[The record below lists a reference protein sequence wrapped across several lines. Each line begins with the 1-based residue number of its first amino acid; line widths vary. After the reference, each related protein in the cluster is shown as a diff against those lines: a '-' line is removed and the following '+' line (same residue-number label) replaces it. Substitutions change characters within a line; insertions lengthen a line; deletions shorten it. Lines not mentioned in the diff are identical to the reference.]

1 MKPERSE
8 KPSSPGVNVEL
19 IGRKA
24 VKLIY
29 PSGYEEIISVPE
41 KAPIRMTGNELKAL
55 TVMKLVI
62 PEEFSQE
69 TTGVDQAGFRVER
82 ESDIQNLPGGREEDS
97 KDALKWAGSILQRN
111 RWSSE
116 EVSEILFYDLPSNPA
131 VGEHLG
137 TTCRKAIEYNKER
150 LRSAVAERYPG
161 AAASRKRRI
170 KKYVS
175 DW

>member
-8 KPSSPGVNVEL
+8 QKSSPGVNVEL

-29 PSGYEEIISVPE
+29 PGGYEEIIRVPE
-41 KAPIRMTGNELKAL
+41 KAPQRMTGAELAAL

-69 TTGVDQAGFRVER
+69 TSGVDQDGFRAER
-82 ESDIQNLPGGREEDS
+82 ESDIRDLPGGRESDHEA
-97 KDALKWAGSILQRN
+97 ALTWSGSVLQTKG
-111 RWSSE
+111 WSSR
-116 EVSEILFYDLPSNPA
+116 EVAEILFYDLPSNPA

-137 TTCRKAIEYNKER
+137 TTSKRAIEFDKER
-150 LRSAVAERYPG
+150 LRSAVAGRYPG
-161 AAASRKRRI
+161 AAASIKRR
-170 KKYVS
+170 KDKNVP